1 MSLYMHGVARIVVDF
16 FRAKHAKPTKESS
29 TWGVDGE
36 AGNIVDMNT
45 FGVWEPVSVK
55 RQTIKT
61 AIEASCMLLRIDD
74 VLSGMGSKKEGGGE
88 GPQMGG
94 PQMDMEM

>member
-1 MSLYMHGVARIVVDF
+1 MLF
-16 FRAKHAKPTKESS
+16 TLFRAKHAKPTIEAS

-36 AGNIVDMNT
+36 SGNIVDMTT
-45 FGVWEPVSVK
+45 FGVWEPVAVK

-61 AIEASCMLLRIDD
+61 SIEASCMLLRIDD
-74 VLSGMGSKKEGGGE
+74 VLSGMGSKKEGGGQ